1 VVNVEAR
8 ITYFDKPGPENTDT
22 TLRLAR
28 ERAEELGI
36 HQVVVASTYGNTALK
51 AIEVFR
57 SCKVIVVGIA
67 TGPHYHDKEQKI
79 VQSFSQE
86 ARKIVEAKGGT
97 VLISTHV
104 FGALT
109 HALNNQLDW
118 KASPINLIASSL
130 RVFGFGTKVACEITM
145 MSTDAGLTNM
155 NEDIVA
161 IAGRGRGA
169 DTAIVLRPINSTRF
183 FDLRVKEII
192 CKPRED

>member
-1 VVNVEAR
+1 MEAS
-8 ITYFDKPGPENTDT
+8 ITYFDKPGQANTDN

-28 ERAEELGI
+28 ERAGALGI
-36 HQVVVASTYGNTALK
+36 KQAVVASTYGDTALK
-51 AIEVFR
+51 AIEVFNGF
-57 SCKVIVVGIA
+57 KVIVVGIA

-86 ARKIVEAKGGT
+86 ARQIVEANGGK

-109 HALNNQLDW
+109 HALNNQLGW
-118 KASPINLIASSL
+118 KASPINLIASTL
-130 RVFGFGTKVACEITM
+130 RVFGFGTKVACEVTM
-145 MSTDAGLTNM
+145 MSADAGLLNF
-155 NEDIVA
+155 NEDVVA
-161 IAGRGRGA
+161 VAGSGRGA
-169 DTAIVLRPINSTRF
+169 DTAIVLRPVNSTRF